1 MLDPPRRLE
10 PMMRKFGLPALLV
23 AAAALAA
30 CSGGGGASKPA
41 GSASA
46 VAQNVT
52 VKSSDTMRFDPA
64 TLTVRANTPV
74 NITLDN
80 SGSALVHDFVIDSPA
95 IKLEAQPAGRASGT
109 ATFPP
114 GTYQFYCSQPGH
126 KEAGMV
132 GTLTAS

>member
-1 MLDPPRRLE
+1 
-10 PMMRKFGLPALLV
+10 MRYAP
-23 AAAALAA
+23 
-30 CSGGGGASKPA
+30 
-41 GSASA
+41 
-46 VAQNVT
+46 T
-52 VKSSDTMRFDPA
+52 

-80 SGSALVHDFVIDSPA
+80 GGSALVHDFVIDSPA
-95 IKLEAQPAGRASGT
+95 VKLEAQPHGRASGT

-132 GTLTAS
+132 GSVIAS